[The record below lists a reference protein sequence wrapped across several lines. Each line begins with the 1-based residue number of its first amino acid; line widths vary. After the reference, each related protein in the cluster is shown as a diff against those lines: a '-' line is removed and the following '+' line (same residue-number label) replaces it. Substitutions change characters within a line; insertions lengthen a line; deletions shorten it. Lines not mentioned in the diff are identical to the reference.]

1 MNEIEIIA
9 RAQMYL
15 EKLANGVNPLTDEE
29 VAEND
34 VVNNVRIS
42 RCLYYVTGILK
53 QITTTGSFEIQ
64 KSEFSLSAQQ
74 LERFAYS
81 QTPLTV
87 SEITKRLNELVNPL
101 QCSTLKN
108 GVITEWL
115 TEIGMLTN
123 VIINNKS
130 KKRVTDNGRSV
141 GIISEQRVNHR
152 EARMKLFHIRQ
163 PLKIQF
169 LFLNIILNSKS
180 EKTYRNITF
189 YIIIHIVFT

>member
-1 MNEIEIIA
+1 MTEIEIIA
-9 RAQMYL
+9 
-15 EKLANGVNPLTDEE
+15 G
-29 VAEND
+29 
-34 VVNNVRIS
+34 
-42 RCLYYVTGILK
+42 
-53 QITTTGSFEIQ
+53 
-64 KSEFSLSAQQ
+64 AQQ

-87 SEITKRLNELVNPL
+87 SEITKRLNELVNLL

-141 GIISEQRVNHR
+141 GIISEQRVNQQGSTY
-152 EARMKLFHIRQ
+152 EAISYN
-163 PLKIQF
+163 
-169 LFLNIILNSKS
+169 LNAQHFIVDNIHSIIELNRKKATKAD
-180 EKTYRNITF
+180 EKRDE
-189 YIIIHIVFT
+189 

>member
-1 MNEIEIIA
+1 MTEIEIIA
-9 RAQMYL
+9 R
-15 EKLANGVNPLTDEE
+15 
-29 VAEND
+29 
-34 VVNNVRIS
+34 
-42 RCLYYVTGILK
+42 
-53 QITTTGSFEIQ
+53 
-64 KSEFSLSAQQ
+64 AQQ

-130 KKRVTDNGRSV
+130 KKRVTDNGRTV
-141 GIISEQRVNHR
+141 GIISEQRVNQQGSTY
-152 EARMKLFHIRQ
+152 EAISYN
-163 PLKIQF
+163 
-169 LFLNIILNSKS
+169 LNAQHFIVDNIHSIIELNRKKATKAD
-180 EKTYRNITF
+180 EKRDG
-189 YIIIHIVFT
+189 

>member
-1 MNEIEIIA
+1 MTEIEIIA
-9 RAQMYL
+9 
-15 EKLANGVNPLTDEE
+15 G
-29 VAEND
+29 
-34 VVNNVRIS
+34 
-42 RCLYYVTGILK
+42 
-53 QITTTGSFEIQ
+53 
-64 KSEFSLSAQQ
+64 AQQ

-141 GIISEQRVNHR
+141 GIISEQRVNQQGSTY
-152 EARMKLFHIRQ
+152 EAISYN
-163 PLKIQF
+163 
-169 LFLNIILNSKS
+169 LNAQNFIVDNIHSIIELNRKKATKAD
-180 EKTYRNITF
+180 EKRYG
-189 YIIIHIVFT
+189 

>member
-141 GIISEQRVNHR
+141 EGSTYEAISYNLNAQNFIVDNIHSIIE
-152 EARMKLFHIRQ
+152 
-163 PLKIQF
+163 
-169 LFLNIILNSKS
+169 LNRKKATKAD
-180 EKTYRNITF
+180 EKRDG
-189 YIIIHIVFT
+189 

>member
-1 MNEIEIIA
+1 MTEIEIIA
-9 RAQMYL
+9 
-15 EKLANGVNPLTDEE
+15 G
-29 VAEND
+29 
-34 VVNNVRIS
+34 
-42 RCLYYVTGILK
+42 
-53 QITTTGSFEIQ
+53 
-64 KSEFSLSAQQ
+64 AQQ

-115 TEIGMLTN
+115 TGIGMLTN

-141 GIISEQRVNHR
+141 GIISEQRVNQQGSTY
-152 EARMKLFHIRQ
+152 EAISYN
-163 PLKIQF
+163 
-169 LFLNIILNSKS
+169 LNAQHFIIDNIHAIIELNKKKATKAD
-180 EKTYRNITF
+180 EKRDG
-189 YIIIHIVFT
+189 

>member
-9 RAQMYL
+9 RAQQL
-15 EKLANGVNPLTDEE
+15 EK
-29 VAEND
+29 
-34 VVNNVRIS
+34 
-42 RCLYYVTGILK
+42 
-53 QITTTGSFEIQ
+53 
-64 KSEFSLSAQQ
+64 
-74 LERFAYS
+74 FAYS

-101 QCSTLKN
+101 QSSTLKN

-141 GIISEQRVNHR
+141 GIISEQRVNQQESTY
-152 EARMKLFHIRQ
+152 EAISYN
-163 PLKIQF
+163 
-169 LFLNIILNSKS
+169 LNAQHFIVDNIHSIIELNRKKATKAD
-180 EKTYRNITF
+180 EKRDE
-189 YIIIHIVFT
+189 

>member
-1 MNEIEIIA
+1 MTEIEIIA
-9 RAQMYL
+9 
-15 EKLANGVNPLTDEE
+15 G
-29 VAEND
+29 
-34 VVNNVRIS
+34 
-42 RCLYYVTGILK
+42 
-53 QITTTGSFEIQ
+53 
-64 KSEFSLSAQQ
+64 AQQ

-141 GIISEQRVNHR
+141 GIISEQRVNQQGSTY
-152 EARMKLFHIRQ
+152 EAISYN
-163 PLKIQF
+163 
-169 LFLNIILNSKS
+169 LNAQNFIVDNIHSIIELNRKKATKAD
-180 EKTYRNITF
+180 EKRDG
-189 YIIIHIVFT
+189 

>member
-9 RAQMYL
+9 RAQQL
-15 EKLANGVNPLTDEE
+15 EK
-29 VAEND
+29 
-34 VVNNVRIS
+34 
-42 RCLYYVTGILK
+42 
-53 QITTTGSFEIQ
+53 
-64 KSEFSLSAQQ
+64 
-74 LERFAYS
+74 FAYS

-141 GIISEQRVNHR
+141 GIISEQRVNQQGSTY
-152 EARMKLFHIRQ
+152 EAISYNLNAQ
-163 PLKIQF
+163 QF
-169 LFLNIILNSKS
+169 IVDNIHSIIELNRKKATKTD
-180 EKTYRNITF
+180 EKRDG
-189 YIIIHIVFT
+189 

>member
-1 MNEIEIIA
+1 MTDIEIIA

-15 EKLANGVNPLTDEE
+15 EKLANGIDPLTNKE

-42 RCLYYVTGILK
+42 RCLHYVTGILK

-64 KSEFSLSAQQ
+64 KSEFTLSARQ

-87 SEITKRLNELVNPL
+87 SEITKRLNELADPL
-101 QCSTLKN
+101 QYNTLKN

-115 TEIGMLTN
+115 TESGMLTN
-123 VIINNKS
+123 VVINNKS
-130 KKRVTDNGRSV
+130 KKRVTNNGRNI
-141 GIISEQRVNHR
+141 GIISEQRVNQQGSTY
-152 EARMKLFHIRQ
+152 EAISYNLNAQHFIIDNIHAVIELNRQ
-163 PLKIQF
+163 KANKKNDGSISTI
-169 LFLNIILNSKS
+169 NGK
-180 EKTYRNITF
+180 
-189 YIIIHIVFT
+189 

>member
-1 MNEIEIIA
+1 MTEIEIIA
-9 RAQMYL
+9 
-15 EKLANGVNPLTDEE
+15 G
-29 VAEND
+29 
-34 VVNNVRIS
+34 
-42 RCLYYVTGILK
+42 
-53 QITTTGSFEIQ
+53 
-64 KSEFSLSAQQ
+64 AQQ

-141 GIISEQRVNHR
+141 GIISEQRVNQQGSTY
-152 EARMKLFHIRQ
+152 EAISYN
-163 PLKIQF
+163 
-169 LFLNIILNSKS
+169 LNAQHFIIDNIHAIIELNRKKATKAD
-180 EKTYRNITF
+180 EKRYG
-189 YIIIHIVFT
+189 

>member
-1 MNEIEIIA
+1 
-9 RAQMYL
+9 MYL

-34 VVNNVRIS
+34 VINNVRIS

-87 SEITKRLNELVNPL
+87 SEITKRL
-101 QCSTLKN
+101 
-108 GVITEWL
+108 
-115 TEIGMLTN
+115 
-123 VIINNKS
+123 KS

-141 GIISEQRVNHR
+141 GIISEQRVNQQGSTY
-152 EARMKLFHIRQ
+152 EAISYN
-163 PLKIQF
+163 
-169 LFLNIILNSKS
+169 LNAQHFIIDNIHAIIELNRKKATKAD
-180 EKTYRNITF
+180 EKRYG
-189 YIIIHIVFT
+189 